1 MYPEL
6 LPPLAGLLGIA
17 AGFIAFLAVG
27 RPVLRRLAMR
37 QVRRRPTEAVLVILG
52 SVLGTTLIVA
62 SLVVG
67 DSLDRSVRQTAYDVL
82 GPVDEAV
89 RAPSLQ
95 VGDEAADRLASL
107 RQSPDVDGVLT
118 VQGDL
123 AAAST
128 HSGPGRLAA
137 PRALVWE
144 LDYLA
149 ASRFGAPDPSGLVA
163 DDPGR
168 GRVVIN
174 TTLSQELRLAVGEW
188 LTLYLYGRPQLVQV
202 AAVVPAEGLAGM
214 GLGADVNRN
223 VFLSEGALGAAAE
236 AAGREPATTVL
247 VSNRGGIEDGAE
259 LTTAVTRQIREA
271 LGGLDS
277 QGASVQT
284 PKQEVLDAAEQ
295 TAAQLGALF
304 LFIASFSMIA
314 GVLLVVNI
322 FVMLA
327 EERKGQLGI
336 LRAIGMRRRRVT
348 GEFALEGA
356 FYAAV
361 AALIG
366 TALGVLIGRVVVV
379 LALNILNAY
388 ERGDNKLAIVFD
400 VTTVSLLNGA
410 IGGFLIA
417 FAAVVLTSVRI
428 ARTNIIAAIR
438 DLDTGLDRKP
448 RKQITMASA
457 ALTLLFGGASVPA
470 VAGSAGAMVYL
481 LPTLTAVSAIPLL
494 RQVAPLRTVVSA
506 VGFAVLAWGLV
517 AHIVRPAM
525 YDDASTAAY
534 VVLGTMLSF
543 AAVVLISLYQAVLLR
558 PLRPLIQRPTQG
570 GLATRLAVAYP
581 TARSFRTGATL
592 AMYCIVVLV
601 IVLLAQISAVIY
613 AGVNTAVRDASAG
626 WTMRADFN
634 PATPLPDFSRSI
646 TEGRFA
652 GRFEDVSPLLTAAGE
667 GTDPLGR
674 WNNPVPV
681 QVIGI
686 PGQLIGNQPTLDS
699 RLPRLPNDEAA
710 WRLVLQNPRYA
721 LIDLFYGQTGGPPG
735 AQIKPGARIRVT
747 DPHTGAT
754 STRIVAGMVKDGT
767 AFYGVN
773 AGEFRFP
780 VLMSQH
786 SVRTVFGPEATVSS
800 MLLRTAPGVNR
811 ERLARQMQGA
821 FLAHGLVVSDI
832 PDEVRDTYAAN
843 TQMFRLMQGYLALG
857 LSVAISGLGVV
868 MVRSVRERRRT
879 IGVLR
884 ALGFRASTVR
894 RAFLMESALV
904 AVEGV
909 VVGVLLGVLTTYL
922 LYQNSP
928 AFASLDSP
936 FPIAWGE
943 ITVTV
948 GATLLASFAA
958 TVVPA
963 RRAARIRPAIAVRVA
978 E

>member
-6 LPPLAGLLGIA
+6 LAPLAGLLGIA
-17 AGFIAFLAVG
+17 AGFIAFLAIG

-37 QVRRRPTEAVLVILG
+37 QVRRRPTEALLVILG

-89 RAPSLQ
+89 RATSLQ
-95 VGDEAADRLASL
+95 TGDEAAARLAPL
-107 RQSPDVDGVLT
+107 RDNPDVDGLLT
-118 VQGDL
+118 VRGDL
-123 AAAST
+123 SAAST
-128 HSGPGRLAA
+128 RNGPARLAT

-144 LDYLA
+144 LDFA
-149 ASRFGAPDPSGLVA
+149 AAERFGGPDPSGLVA
-163 DDPGR
+163 QDPGR

-174 TTLSQELRLAVGEW
+174 QTLSRELRVAVGEW
-188 LTLYLYGRPQLVQV
+188 LTLYLYGHPQLVQV
-202 AAVVPAEGLAGM
+202 AAVVPAEGLGGM

-223 VFLSEGALGAAAE
+223 VFLSEGALSAAAA

-247 VSNRGGIEDGAE
+247 VSNRGGIEGGAE
-259 LTTAVTRQIREA
+259 LTQTVTRAIRDA

-277 QGASVQT
+277 RGASVLT
-284 PKQEVLDAAEQ
+284 PKQEVLDAAEE
-295 TAAQLGALF
+295 TAAMLGSLF
-304 LFIASFSMIA
+304 LFIASFSIIA

-356 FYAAV
+356 LYAAV
-361 AALIG
+361 AAVIG
-366 TALGVLIGRVVVV
+366 TALGVLVGRVVVV
-379 LALNILNAY
+379 LALNILNAF
-388 ERGDNKLAIVFD
+388 ERGDNQLAIVFD
-400 VTTVSLLNGA
+400 VTAVSLLNGA

-448 RKQITMASA
+448 RARMTVLSGVLTAILA
-457 ALTLLFGGASVPA
+457 AASVPA
-470 VAGSAGAMVYL
+470 LTASSGALVYL
-481 LPTLTAVSAIPLL
+481 LPTLTAVAAIPLL
-494 RQVAPLRTVVSA
+494 RRVAPMRPVVTA
-506 VGFAVLAWGLV
+506 VGLGVLVWGLV

-525 YDDASTAAY
+525 YDDASTATY
-534 VVLGTMLSF
+534 IVLGTMLSF
-543 AAVVLISLYQAVLLR
+543 AAVVLISLYQGLLLR
-558 PLRPLIQRPTQG
+558 PLRPLIRRPTQG
-570 GLATRLAVAYP
+570 GLAARLAVAYP
-581 TARSFRTGATL
+581 TARAFRTGATL

-601 IVLLAQISAVIY
+601 IVLLAQISAVIH
-613 AGVNTAVRDASAG
+613 AGVNTAVHDASAG

-634 PATPLPDFSRSI
+634 PATPLPDFTRSI
-646 TEGRFA
+646 TKGRFS

-674 WNNPVPV
+674 WDNPVPV
-681 QVIGI
+681 QVVGI
-686 PGQLIGNQPTLDS
+686 PGQLAGQQPTLDS
-699 RLPRLPNDEAA
+699 RLARLGSDEAA
-710 WRLVLQNPRYA
+710 WRLVLRDPRYA
-721 LIDLFYGQTGGPPG
+721 LVDLFYGATGGPQG
-735 AQIKPGARIRVT
+735 LQIEPGARISVT
-747 DPHTGAT
+747 DPHTGT
-754 STRIVAGMVKDGT
+754 TKTRIVAGMIKDGT

-780 VLMSQH
+780 VVMSQPA
-786 SVRTVFGPEATVSS
+786 VRDVFAEEAAVSS
-800 MLLRTAPGVNR
+800 ILLRTAAGVNR
-811 ERLARQMQGA
+811 ERLARQLQGA

-832 PDEVRDTYAAN
+832 PDEVRRTYAAN

-857 LSVAISGLGVV
+857 LLVAISGLGVV

-884 ALGFRASTVR
+884 ALGFRATTVR
-894 RAFLMESALV
+894 RAFLVESTFV

-928 AFASLDSP
+928 AFASLDNP

-943 ITVTV
+943 ISLTV
-948 GATLLASFAA
+948 GVTLVASLAA
-958 TVVPA
+958 TVIPA
-963 RRAARIRPAIAVRVA
+963 RRAAGIRPAIAVRVA